1 MYVKKILL
9 LLSVVY
15 KRKTSLIGR
24 NDDLHMYFFR
34 HVHPPQFLINSFICD
49 RIVLFFLIYFSLPY
63 LLLMP
68 CGVSYVP
75 IPSLSNV
82 MFWGQIINR
91 DIPINSSLITRI
103 YFIILCTFYT
113 VPNYSFCY
121 M

>member
-34 HVHPPQFLINSFICD
+34 HVHTPQLINLFICD

-91 DIPINSSLITRI
+91 DIPINSSFSTRI
-103 YFIILCTFYT
+103 YLIILCTFYT